1 MPVAKKGAAAPKK
14 SAISVASHI
23 SALQQLQKL
32 KAGASA
38 SVSVASLEDA
48 MQPKNLLKK
57 TGSNAYLQ
65 IDTEEGTQIKIW
77 ATTFERCFE
86 WDDEQEL
93 FTLIEGAR
101 VGKSGD
107 VYPPDEA

>member
-23 SALQQLQKL
+23 SALNKLQKL

-38 SVSVASLEDA
+38 SVSVPSFEEA
-48 MQPKNLLKK
+48 MEPKNWLKK
-57 TGSNAYLQ
+57 TSSNAYLQ

-77 ATTFERCFE
+77 ASTFERCFE